1 MTSTAPHSSPSS
13 SSLSG
18 ALPAAPTQLIDAGG
32 AVHTGRFEG
41 ITGDI
46 DWSRLRPPLAR
57 GAWWRH
63 FHHKRWFYVALATDE
78 VFCAVAM
85 VDIGWTSTAFGY
97 VFDRR
102 LAKVTAAFSQDGL
115 PGVGARLAD
124 RCAGGAVQGFHFA
137 GQHIE
142 CRHDATS
149 RCYRLQLRSPAMQID
164 AEFDDFGPSLLAVGT
179 VAGGAVHA
187 TQKSSAR
194 ALRGA
199 LRLGAS
205 RLALDAGVASFD
217 YSNGLLAR
225 DTAWRWASAHS
236 AEVGFNLQAGYFG
249 AQENALWLD
258 GQLIPLAAARFDFD
272 PRQPMAAWQLRTEDG
287 LLDLTFRPEGLRRE
301 DKNLLVAA
309 SRYVQPIGVFSGWVT
324 ASANATPRR
333 VQDLVGVTEDH
344 QSRW

>member
-1 MTSTAPHSSPSS
+1 MTSPAANSSSPSS
-13 SSLSG
+13 PPPG
-18 ALPAAPTQLIDAGG
+18 ALPAAPAQLIDAGG

-41 ITGDI
+41 LTGDI
-46 DWSRLRPPLAR
+46 DWSRLGPPLAR

-102 LAKVTAAFSQDGL
+102 RALVTAAFSQDGL
-115 PGVGARLAD
+115 PGIGARLAD

-142 CRHDATS
+142 CRHDPAS

-164 AEFDDFGPSLLAVGT
+164 AEFDDFGPNLLAVGT
-179 VAGGAVHA
+179 VAGGSVHA
-187 TQKSSAR
+187 TQKSSTR
-194 ALRGA
+194 ALRGE
-199 LRLGAS
+199 LRLSAG
-205 RLALDAGVASFD
+205 RHALDTGVASFD

-236 AEVGFNLQAGYFG
+236 AQVGFNLQAGYFG

-258 GQLIPLAAARFDFD
+258 GQLFPLGAARFDFD
-272 PRQPMAAWQLRTEDG
+272 PRRPMAAWQLRTDDG
-287 LLDLTFRPEGLRRE
+287 LLDLAFQPEGVRRE

-309 SRYVQPIGVFSGWVT
+309 SRYVQPIGVFNGWVK
-324 ASANATPRR
+324 ASAGATPRR

>member
-1 MTSTAPHSSPSS
+1 MTRTAPPHTP
-13 SSLSG
+13 
-18 ALPAAPTQLIDAGG
+18 LPAAPARLIDASG
-32 AVHTGRFEG
+32 VVQTGRFEG
-41 ITGDI
+41 LAGDI
-46 DWSRLRPPLAR
+46 DWAHLRGPLAR

-97 VFDRR
+97 VFDRQQ
-102 LAKVTAAFSQDGL
+102 AKVTATFSQDGL
-115 PGVGARLAD
+115 PGLGARLAD
-124 RCAGGAVQGFHFA
+124 RCATGAVQGFQFA
-137 GQHIE
+137 GQQIE
-142 CRHDATS
+142 CRHAPD
-149 RCYRLQLRSPAMQID
+149 RHCYQLRVRSRSLEID
-164 AEFDDFGPSLLAVGT
+164 AEFGDAGPTLLAVGT

-194 ALRGA
+194 TLHGE
-199 LRLGAS
+199 LRLGTS
-205 RLALDAGVASFD
+205 RHALDGGVASFD

-236 AEVGFNLQAGYFG
+236 PDIGFNLQAGYFG

-272 PRQPMAAWQLRTEDG
+272 PKQPLSPWRLRTEDG
-287 LLDLTFRPEGLRRE
+287 LLDLTFQPAGLRRE

-309 SRYVQPIGVFSGWVT
+309 SRYVQPIGTFSGWVK
-324 ASANATPRR
+324 ASANAAPRP
-333 VQDLVGVTEDH
+333 VNQLVGVTEDH